1 MVGTRPRRP
10 AGRRRAAIAGFVS
23 GRGSPLGE
31 SHVRGRS
38 ASRPGPWSPPSF
50 DPWDQPS
57 RTECLAMRLVHRG
70 RGDGML
76 RPGRRGGGWSAGT
89 VATRSLWPYAARSS
103 LLRYLMGHR
112 SHGRMLEGV
121 ELAGIQ
127 VARELVLKLTDRL
140 ALFGADDTAAL
151 LLIADVSGDERVG
164 LSISD
169 REVIIS
175 VLDKPP
181 EGLEMLRAVL
191 LAEHVGRRLDG
202 LTG

>member
-1 MVGTRPRRP
+1 
-10 AGRRRAAIAGFVS
+10 
-23 GRGSPLGE
+23 
-31 SHVRGRS
+31 
-38 ASRPGPWSPPSF
+38 
-50 DPWDQPS
+50 
-57 RTECLAMRLVHRG
+57 
-70 RGDGML
+70 
-76 RPGRRGGGWSAGT
+76 
-89 VATRSLWPYAARSS
+89 
-103 LLRYLMGHR
+103 
-112 SHGRMLEGV
+112 MLEGV